1 MSSDPKPLRR
11 LGNQPTEAARGETPP
26 SAASVAFIAPSHRG
40 RLFLAR
46 RANTEMTLILPL
58 ARRANTEMTLILPL
72 ACRAS
77 TKMTLI
83 LSLACRASTE
93 MTLDDLRKRLGNVLS
108 LLPLLP
114 VLPLPDKNE
123 Q

>member
-1 MSSDPKPLRR
+1 MTLILPL
-11 LGNQPTEAARGETPP
+11 AC
-26 SAASVAFIAPSHRG
+26 
-40 RLFLAR
+40 

-58 ARRANTEMTLILPL
+58 AY
-72 ACRAS
+72 RAS
-77 TKMTLI
+77 TK
-83 LSLACRASTE
+83 